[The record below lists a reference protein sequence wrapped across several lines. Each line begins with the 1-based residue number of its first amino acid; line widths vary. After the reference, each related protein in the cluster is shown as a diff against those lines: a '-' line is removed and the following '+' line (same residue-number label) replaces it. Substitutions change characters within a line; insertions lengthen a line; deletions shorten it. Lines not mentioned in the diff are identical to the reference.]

1 MDWSNILSIPPNEL
15 TLGVLEAIPNHLSS
29 VDANQLSVEELRNFF
44 ELSRF
49 LINRL
54 STDGQKQKT
63 LGKGQ
68 LKWSKGLRFFP
79 QFHRRFFSINNFRLD
94 VIGDK
99 KLLKGGDTDETYYI
113 QTIQEVTHF
122 FIFKIFAFCY

>member
-29 VDANQLSVEELRNFF
+29 VDVNELSVDELRNFF

-54 STDGQKQKT
+54 SNDVQKTKT

-68 LKWSKGLRFFP
+68 
-79 QFHRRFFSINNFRLD
+79 
-94 VIGDK
+94 
-99 KLLKGGDTDETYYI
+99 
-113 QTIQEVTHF
+113 
-122 FIFKIFAFCY
+122 

>member
-1 MDWSNILSIPPNEL
+1 MDWSNILTIPPNEL

-29 VDANQLSVEELRNFF
+29 VDVNELSVEELRNFF

-54 STDGQKQKT
+54 SNDVHKNKT

-68 LKWSKGLRFFP
+68 FNEKKKKKSK
-79 QFHRRFFSINNFRLD
+79 
-94 VIGDK
+94 VI
-99 KLLKGGDTDETYYI
+99 
-113 QTIQEVTHF
+113 
-122 FIFKIFAFCY
+122 